1 MYQKVTFVTFTA
13 VVVARDIGP
22 GIGTPPKG
30 TSKAAGVGRGTAPGG
45 GADEPATATFLSASE
60 LASRLQGFRSHVW
73 AQLLRLDGGAVP
85 PRPVEIPEDL
95 FDTYR

>member
-1 MYQKVTFVTFTA
+1 MFPAFTA
-13 VVVARDIGP
+13 VVVARDIGS
-22 GIGTPPKG
+22 GIGAIAKG
-30 TSKAAGVGRGTAPGG
+30 PSKAAGAGRGSGGTAPGG
-45 GADEPATATFLSASE
+45 GADEPAAATFLSASD

-85 PRPVEIPEDL
+85 ARPVEIPEDL

>member
-1 MYQKVTFVTFTA
+1 MFPAFTA
-13 VVVARDIGP
+13 VVVARDIGS
-22 GIGTPPKG
+22 GTGASAKG
-30 TSKAAGVGRGTAPGG
+30 TGKAVAGRGTASGG
-45 GADEPATATFLSASE
+45 GADEPAAATFLSASD

-85 PRPVEIPEDL
+85 ARPVEIPEDL